1 MYSQVDI
8 SRSMLKLCT
17 VKQTV
22 VEQWQNY
29 VESGRVK
36 QSQGRVMQNQVESSE
51 DMVVMQSQGR
61 VTYSEVE

>member
-61 VTYSEVE
+61 VMYSEVE